1 MGVQI
6 TCVVDNAVQPG
17 SRLWGEHGLAFLIET
32 KAGRV
37 LFDTGQS
44 GTVLLHN
51 LAALGVAPATIDALA
66 ISHAHYDH
74 TGGLLALLEHT
85 RPGLALY
92 AHPDLCRERFARRG
106 ERIES
111 IGLPLARETLEARA
125 ALHLSATPQ
134 QVLPGLWT
142 SGEIAPRPEP
152 VGGSSHHLVREGED
166 WIPDPY
172 RDDMALVVE
181 VDSGLL
187 LLCGCCHA
195 GLLNTLAHVQ
205 RIFGR
210 PVVTIA
216 GGTHLLTA
224 NAEHLQRVCKTIL
237 EMESVQRIYLNHC
250 SGEGAF
256 QALLLT
262 LGPHIVRSCP
272 AGTRL
277 DLPESHS
284 PVSSGSAK
292 RMSTSG
298 G

>member
-17 SRLWGEHGLAFLIET
+17 SRLWGEHGLAFLIATE
-32 KAGRV
+32 AGRV
-37 LFDTGQS
+37 LFDAGQS

-51 LAALGVAPATIDALA
+51 LAALEIDPATIDALA

-74 TGGLLALLEHT
+74 TGGLPVLLKRT
-85 RPGLALY
+85 RPDLALY
-92 AHPDLCRERFARRG
+92 AHPDLFRERFARRG

-125 ALHLSATPQ
+125 ALRLSATPQ
-134 QVLPGLWT
+134 QVLPGIWT

-152 VGGSSHHLVREGED
+152 LGGSSHHLVREGED

-181 VDSGLL
+181 VGSGLL

-205 RIFGR
+205 RVFER
-210 PVVTIA
+210 PIVAVA
-216 GGTHLLTA
+216 GGTHLVTA
-224 NAEHLQRVCKTIL
+224 NADHLRQVSEVLL
-237 EMESVQRIYLNHC
+237 EMKSVQRVYLNHC

-262 LGPHIVRSCP
+262 LGLHIVRSCP

-277 DLPESHS
+277 DLPEGHS
-284 PVSSGSAK
+284 PVSSDSAK